1 MNAFISGRHCVVFAI
16 VCWACTEALAANGI
30 DCRKASANSMEA
42 LVCRDAG
49 LMALDRVMGAVYAD
63 AMKKAGD
70 ERPPVLK
77 AEQRGWI
84 KGRNECWKSDDKRVC
99 VVDAYRRR
107 IVELQARYR
116 LVPASPPVRYVCN
129 GNPVDEVIATFFAT
143 EPPSLIAE
151 RGDQTSLMILASR
164 DDGARYLGRNESFL
178 EQPEAATVVWGFGVP
193 EMRCRKA
200 QGAAASPLAGGAWQL
215 RAIAAMGGSPGRTEI
230 AAPAVFTL
238 EFGADGTAFFRIDC
252 NRGRGAWKAV
262 PSADPGTGTLEFGPL
277 ATTRMACP
285 PGSPDQQVMRDL
297 ARVGSYRLKDG
308 NLYLSLSGEGSVYEW
323 IPMVAAAGVR

>member
-1 MNAFISGRHCVVFAI
+1 MNALISGRHCVVFAI
-16 VCWACTEALAANGI
+16 VCWACTSALAANGI
-30 DCRKASANSMEA
+30 DCRKASANSMEN
-42 LVCRDAG
+42 LVCRDVE
-49 LMALDRVMGAVYAD
+49 LMALDRAMGAVYAD
-63 AMKKAGD
+63 AMKRAGD
-70 ERPPVLK
+70 ERPAVLK

-99 VVDAYRRR
+99 LVDAYRRR

-129 GNPVDEVIATFFAT
+129 GNPVDEVVATFFAT

-178 EQPEAATVVWGFGVP
+178 EQPETATVVWGFGMP
-193 EMRCRKA
+193 EMRCAKT
-200 QGAAASPLAGGAWQL
+200 QGAAASPLTGNAWQL
-215 RAIAAMGGSPGRTEI
+215 RAIATMDRVPVRTEI
-230 AAPAVFTL
+230 TVSAVFTL

-262 PSADPGTGTLEFGPL
+262 PSTDPTAGDLAFGPL

-285 PGSPDQQVMRDL
+285 PGSLDQRVMRDL
-297 ARVGSYRLKDG
+297 ARVRSYRLKDG
-308 NLYLSLSGEGSVYEW
+308 KLYLSLTGEGGVYEW
-323 IPMVAAAGVR
+323 ISMVAAAEVR